1 MINDATNQCTRGRGD
16 GSSGLCMRGISVE
29 NADNVFVFCCFMIYR
44 RALSW
49 QFASIAPTRHR
60 ITGHYMI

>member
-1 MINDATNQCTRGRGD
+1 MMQQISAQSGEM
-16 GSSGLCMRGISVE
+16 GSLCMEGILVE
-29 NADNVFVFCCFMIYR
+29 NADNVRLFFVFCCFMIYR